1 VSSHNSLFT
10 PTARAEVLARVGV
23 GLSLA
28 DAAVASGVNVE
39 TARSW
44 LVRGRREDS
53 GEYHEWALA
62 VERARES
69 ATVIEPMGAEELK
82 RHMAVMVRAGSV
94 SAGRLLWEMI
104 RADSEPNQVPA
115 FDPLAEVDALAAR
128 RAADLAS

>member
-10 PTARAEVLARVGV
+10 PTARAEIVARVEV

-44 LVRGRREDS
+44 LARGRR
-53 GEYHEWALA
+53 EYHEWALA
-62 VERARES
+62 IERARES

-104 RADSEPNQVPA
+104 RADSEPKQVPA

-128 RAADLAS
+128 RAADLAP